1 MRKLIAV
8 LLLALALTQVS
19 VFSASIPSAWADG
32 GSGSV
37 TINGGGWPGGK

>member
-1 MRKLIAV
+1 MRKLIAA
-8 LLLALALTQVS
+8 LLLALALTQLS

-37 TINGGGWPGGK
+37 SVNGGGWPGGK